1 MNDREERLL
10 EALVSMT
17 RQYLNYE
24 RGLVDSDAISAAE
37 HAIEA
42 LVEYGLMEKVP
53 MGRIFARWTPA
64 GREFYYSH
72 LGLPVPDEKEEEAA
86 YYKWRGFGKRNE
98 KKG

>member
-24 RGLVDSDAISAAE
+24 RGLADSDAISAAE
-37 HAIEA
+37 SAIAA
-42 LVEYGLMEKVP
+42 LAEYGLMEKVLK
-53 MGRIFARWTPA
+53 GRIFGRWTPA
-64 GREFYYSH
+64 GREFYYSRR
-72 LGLPVPDEKEEEAA
+72 GLPVPDEKEEEAA
-86 YYKWRGFGKRNE
+86 HYKWRGFGPRPE